1 MFSGDRA
8 YGDSLVTEGGVTEQ
22 PIERVDQRSVTT
34 PIDVQTPDLIG
45 LLGSIEI
52 AEDIGA
58 TEGVDRL
65 LRIADQ
71 DQGGVPVESA
81 LQDFPL
87 NRVGVLE
94 LVHHYDSVALPEAIG
109 CGRSPLRVGQCIA

>member
-1 MFSGDRA
+1 LVWHDAHPYRGHHVLLVGRRGQWLLLMFSGDRA
-8 YGDSLVTEGGVTEQ
+8 YGELLVTEGGVPEQ

-71 DQGGVPVESA
+71 DQGGGPVKRA
-81 LQDFPL
+81 RKDFP
-87 NRVGVLE
+87 R
-94 LVHHYDSVALPEAIG
+94 
-109 CGRSPLRVGQCIA
+109 